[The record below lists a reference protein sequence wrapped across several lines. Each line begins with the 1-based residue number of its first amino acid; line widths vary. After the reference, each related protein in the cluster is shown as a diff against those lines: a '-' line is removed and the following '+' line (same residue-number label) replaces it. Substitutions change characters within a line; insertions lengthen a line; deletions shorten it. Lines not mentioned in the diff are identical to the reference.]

1 MYENNIYTD
10 KLINLF
16 SDDLLI
22 LFLHS
27 CFYRLEP
34 TKATI
39 ESYFTLRTHS
49 PELFTKRDVE
59 VKSVLE
65 AFKTM

>member
-1 MYENNIYTD
+1 MNI
-10 KLINLF
+10 F
-16 SDDLLI
+16 SDELLI
-22 LFLHS
+22 LFFHS

-34 TKATI
+34 TKVTI

-49 PELFTKRDVE
+49 PELFTKRDIE
-59 VKSVLE
+59 LKSVIE

>member
-1 MYENNIYTD
+1 MFTD
-10 KLINLF
+10 EHI
-16 SDDLLI
+16 I

-27 CFYRLEP
+27 CFFRLEP

-49 PELFTKRDVE
+49 PELFTKRDTE
-59 VKSVLE
+59 VKSVHE
-65 AFKTM
+65 AFKTT